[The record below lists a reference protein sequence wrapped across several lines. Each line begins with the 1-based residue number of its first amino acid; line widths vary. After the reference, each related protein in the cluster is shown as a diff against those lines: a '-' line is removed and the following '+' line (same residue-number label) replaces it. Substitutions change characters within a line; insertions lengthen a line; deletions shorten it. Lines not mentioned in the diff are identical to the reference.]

1 MSHIFSGSKSD
12 NKVYFRFLCSKW
24 PKSMTLSTIINVFW
38 VGQWAAVLRLALSPM
53 RLNNFVVSTGN
64 VYKFHQNKFHPC
76 LIPCI
81 PMVST
86 VFCHRYLCENIFCV
100 LLIVLFTL
108 PVIVFWMNFLYV
120 LDINSSLW
128 AKTEPDSCHL
138 YPWPSPLFSFNHSHI
153 LFFCDFRYI
162 HKATKMRR
170 LS

>member
-1 MSHIFSGSKSD
+1 MNYCLSIWDLDFFFFFGRIKFKS
-12 NKVYFRFLCSKW
+12 NNEVYFRYLCSKW
-24 PKSMTLSTIINVFW
+24 PKSMTLPNVIIVFW

-53 RLNNFVVSTGN
+53 RLNNFIVSTGN
-64 VYKFHQNKFHPC
+64 VYKFHPC

-86 VFCHRYLCENIFCV
+86 VFCHR
-100 LLIVLFTL
+100 FTL
-108 PVIVFWMNFLYV
+108 PVIVFWINHLYV

-128 AKTEPDSCHL
+128 AKTEPDSCRL
-138 YPWPSPLFSFNHSHI
+138 YPWPSPVFSLNHSHI

-162 HKATKMRR
+162 HEATNMWG